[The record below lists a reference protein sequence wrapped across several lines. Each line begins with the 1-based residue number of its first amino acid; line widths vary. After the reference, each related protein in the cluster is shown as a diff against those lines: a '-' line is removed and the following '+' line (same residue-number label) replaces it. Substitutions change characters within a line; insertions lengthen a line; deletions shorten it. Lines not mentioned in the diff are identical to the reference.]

1 MFKHK
6 KIKMLILITLPVA
19 LLGGITLAATATG
32 IAGWLLFIA
41 GEFALPALP
50 KGFT

>member
-1 MFKHK
+1 
-6 KIKMLILITLPVA
+6 
-19 LLGGITLAATATG
+19 LLGGITVVTTG